1 MVQQIKELVAKLD
14 NLSSEPK
21 VALVKGENGLPQVD
35 FWPPPSS
42 HDSLNKHRT
51 SSKFHVKCILENL
64 SSKPEEGGGWRLWM
78 VHSEEDKVK
87 ANEMLLQ
94 NIQDLNG

>member
-1 MVQQIKELVAKLD
+1 MGSHKLTFD
-14 NLSSEPK
+14 HHHPRMT
-21 VALVKGENGLPQVD
+21 
-35 FWPPPSS
+35 
-42 HDSLNKHRT
+42 SLNKHRT